1 MNEEI
6 MKETMESLNYTGYI
20 LKDTLEMGV
29 GYIYILGKYSKESIY
44 CVTYGTYTENGKL
57 EILLAKINEINNYFF
72 VELVKD
78 TFKEK
83 EIIKQTIKN
92 NLLAEILPYDNT
104 FYILKF
110 IKNLDVE
117 FIKEVDTWAVFNP
130 FIISDVYTVIFVPEK
145 LIISEKKRI
154 WMDLL
159 FLSKYIGALDQNEIP
174 LIFWGQYFKLS
185 YQIFEDLNE
194 LGFGSFI
201 VENNF
206 LKSNIDKIKPE
217 KTYEW
222 YVLQIIQT
230 LIECQIEE
238 NEKKKKECYKKLVS
252 SYLGTIQNREKDQAC
267 SSFNFDI
274 WKEIGQKNILIQVI
288 NAMMENAEITDECLL
303 NIIHRLVFANDKNEN
318 IDFWCSFFKIQID
331 NKFPIARLLF
341 LSEKCGFYCE
351 RGNYEKAKKEMM
363 EVYKELMDKWDI
375 MNNRVQDKSSIKDL
389 GNSIINTLYLLG
401 EYKSIHKFYDLY
413 KKIKWKGIIFSTAE
427 SNYLIMLFNNN
438 KLLSA
443 LELDKWYSRI
453 SFIYNDQPYINRLCE
468 YQKDKSDPILLSIIF
483 DLIRI
488 HEGAEL
494 ICRNLV
500 IPNEHPLLE
509 NVGYYTSY
517 DSFMHLL
524 GDKEHCLKIMNACY
538 MNDFEEGYVL
548 PEYLKIERYHM
559 QEVDIFFKS
568 FSVAEESAQMWDMY
582 ADEGRG
588 CFINVEP
595 EFFNELERKDSRFKI
610 YRMGYISEENEF
622 YITGDEDGKISKK
635 ILTLCNELLKNVKD
649 IQKNMKRIK
658 QSELSEDIKD
668 TIVCS
673 INDSLH
679 LARYLFKRDIFV
691 TEKELRI
698 IYEDDNTYE
707 VEQISLENNQCK
719 IAMTLPTPMVVKN
732 IILGPCMEKA
742 IEKTPYI
749 AYKACE
755 IVSQKNS
762 KENFLKRGVKYSKL
776 SGKLI

>member
-274 WKEIGQKNILIQVI
+274 WKEMGQKNILIQVI

-303 NIIHRLVFANDKNEN
+303 NIIHRLVFANDKN
-318 IDFWCSFFKIQID
+318 
-331 NKFPIARLLF
+331 
-341 LSEKCGFYCE
+341 
-351 RGNYEKAKKEMM
+351 
-363 EVYKELMDKWDI
+363 
-375 MNNRVQDKSSIKDL
+375 
-389 GNSIINTLYLLG
+389 
-401 EYKSIHKFYDLY
+401 
-413 KKIKWKGIIFSTAE
+413 
-427 SNYLIMLFNNN
+427 
-438 KLLSA
+438 
-443 LELDKWYSRI
+443 
-453 SFIYNDQPYINRLCE
+453 
-468 YQKDKSDPILLSIIF
+468 
-483 DLIRI
+483 
-488 HEGAEL
+488 
-494 ICRNLV
+494 
-500 IPNEHPLLE
+500 
-509 NVGYYTSY
+509 
-517 DSFMHLL
+517 
-524 GDKEHCLKIMNACY
+524 
-538 MNDFEEGYVL
+538 
-548 PEYLKIERYHM
+548 
-559 QEVDIFFKS
+559 
-568 FSVAEESAQMWDMY
+568 
-582 ADEGRG
+582 
-588 CFINVEP
+588 
-595 EFFNELERKDSRFKI
+595 
-610 YRMGYISEENEF
+610 
-622 YITGDEDGKISKK
+622 
-635 ILTLCNELLKNVKD
+635 
-649 IQKNMKRIK
+649 
-658 QSELSEDIKD
+658 
-668 TIVCS
+668 
-673 INDSLH
+673 
-679 LARYLFKRDIFV
+679 
-691 TEKELRI
+691 
-698 IYEDDNTYE
+698 
-707 VEQISLENNQCK
+707 
-719 IAMTLPTPMVVKN
+719 
-732 IILGPCMEKA
+732 
-742 IEKTPYI
+742 
-749 AYKACE
+749 
-755 IVSQKNS
+755 
-762 KENFLKRGVKYSKL
+762 
-776 SGKLI
+776 